1 MPIGNWQ
8 EPEIK
13 LLLDMFKFTIN
24 HSDPDVNDIANA
36 LDGGSCETD
45 MGLYY
50 LQELAKDYDLDNVE
64 VTINLTPKGN

>member
-36 LDGGSCETD
+36 LNGCSYETD

-64 VTINLTPKGN
+64 VTINLTSKGN